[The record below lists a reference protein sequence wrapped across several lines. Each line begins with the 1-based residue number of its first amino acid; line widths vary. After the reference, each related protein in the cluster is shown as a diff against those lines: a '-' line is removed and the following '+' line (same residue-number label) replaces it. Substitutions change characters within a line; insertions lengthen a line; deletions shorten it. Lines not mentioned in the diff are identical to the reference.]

1 MKQEFAFEN
10 IGETRNYF
18 FEKVGHYELMSRK
31 HKNKP
36 KLYRSRLY

>member
-18 FEKVGHYELMSRK
+18 FEKVGQYELMSRK
-31 HKNKP
+31 HKKQT
-36 KLYRSRLY
+36 